1 MYDIQSITKD
11 LSLYIHWPFCLSKC
25 PYCDFNSH
33 VVNKIDQSVW
43 REGLLTEMKTLAKYT
58 EDRKL
63 KSVFFGGGTPS
74 LMEPQ
79 IVADIISEAKKIW
92 RTDNLLEISLE
103 ANPSSVE
110 AKKLY
115 LFNQAGINRISLGI
129 QSFNDITLRFLGREH
144 NAADSKRAL
153 EIAKKTFQNVS
164 FDMIY
169 ATPEQSTQ
177 DWALEI
183 KQAIEF
189 SSNHLSVYQLTIER
203 GTAFFQKHRKKE
215 FEMLDGETLADLY
228 EFTQDKLG
236 SAGLENYEISSHAKP
251 SFECVHNLQYWK
263 MKDYLGI
270 GAGAHSRIT
279 DKEGVRWAFRT
290 HRAPNKWLS
299 ETKTYGHAI
308 TEKVCLSLEDQIFE
322 TFMMGLRLK
331 TGVSTADFKDTFK
344 KSIEEIFSG
353 DTLKILL
360 DEQLVELDNES
371 FRATA
376 LGRQKLDSLIQF
388 LFSDFDSDHNPT
400 LLEEIQSTNKEI

>member
-1 MYDIQSITKD
+1 MYGIQSITKD

-169 ATPEQSTQ
+169 ATPEQTTQ

-236 SAGLENYEISSHAKP
+236 SAGLENYEISNHAKP

-279 DKEGVRWAFRT
+279 DKEGMRWAFRT

-331 TGVSTADFKDTFK
+331 TGVSTADFKGTFK

-400 LLEEIQSTNKEI
+400 LPEEIQSTNKEI

>member
-1 MYDIQSITKD
+1 MCEIQLIMKD

-33 VVNKIDQSVW
+33 VVNEIDQSVW

-74 LMEPQ
+74 LMKPQ

-92 RTDNLLEISLE
+92 QTDSLLEISLE

-129 QSFNDITLRFLGREH
+129 QSFNDITLKFLGREH

-169 ATPEQSTQ
+169 ATPEQTTQ

-183 KQAIEF
+183 KQAIQF

-236 SAGLENYEISSHAKP
+236 SAGLENYEISNHAKP

-263 MKDYLGI
+263 MRDYLGI

-322 TFMMGLRLK
+322 TLMMGLRLK
-331 TGVSTADFKDTFK
+331 TGVSTADFKNTFK
-344 KSIEEIFSG
+344 KSIEEIFTG

-371 FRATA
+371 FRATS

-388 LFSDFDSDHNPT
+388 LFSDFASDHNPT
-400 LLEEIQSTNKEI
+400 FSKEIQSTNKEI

>member
-1 MYDIQSITKD
+1 MYGIQSLTRD

-33 VVNKIDQSVW
+33 VVNEIDQSAW

-92 RTDNLLEISLE
+92 RVDSLLEISLE

-110 AKKLY
+110 AEKLY

-129 QSFNDITLRFLGREH
+129 QSFNDITLRFLGRGH
-144 NAADSKRAL
+144 DAADSKRAL

-169 ATPEQSTQ
+169 ATPEQTTQ

-183 KQAIEF
+183 NQAIEF

-236 SAGLENYEISSHAKP
+236 SAGLENYEISNHAKP

-270 GAGAHSRIT
+270 GAGAHSRVT

-322 TFMMGLRLK
+322 TLMMGLRLK
-331 TGVSTADFKDTFK
+331 TGVSTPDFKNTFK
-344 KSIEEIFSG
+344 KGIEEIFAG

-360 DEQLVELDNES
+360 DEQLIELDNES
-371 FRATA
+371 FRATF
-376 LGRQKLDSLIQF
+376 LGRQKLDSLIRF
-388 LFSDFDSDHNPT
+388 LFSNIRSDHNP
-400 LLEEIQSTNKEI
+400 SFF

>member
-1 MYDIQSITKD
+1 MYGIQSLTRD

-33 VVNKIDQSVW
+33 VVNEIDQSAW
-43 REGLLTEMKTLAKYT
+43 REGLLIEMKTLAKYT

-92 RTDNLLEISLE
+92 QVDSLLEISLE

-144 NAADSKRAL
+144 DAADSKRAL

-169 ATPEQSTQ
+169 ATPDQTTQ

-236 SAGLENYEISSHAKP
+236 SAGLENYEISNHAKP

-270 GAGAHSRIT
+270 GAGAHSRVT
-279 DKEGVRWAFRT
+279 DREGVRWAFRT

-322 TFMMGLRLK
+322 TLMMGLRLK
-331 TGVSTADFKDTFK
+331 TGVSTPDFKNTFK
-344 KSIEEIFSG
+344 KGIEEIFAG

-360 DEQLVELDNES
+360 DEQLIELDNES
-371 FRATA
+371 FRATS
-376 LGRQKLDSLIQF
+376 LGRQKLDSLIRF
-388 LFSDFDSDHNPT
+388 LFSDIDSDHNPT
-400 LLEEIQSTNKEI
+400 FF

>member
-1 MYDIQSITKD
+1 MYGIQSITKD

-43 REGLLTEMKTLAKYT
+43 WEGLLTEMKTLAKYT

-110 AKKLY
+110 AKKLN

-153 EIAKKTFQNVS
+153 EIAKETFQNVS

-169 ATPEQSTQ
+169 ATPEQTTQ

-236 SAGLENYEISSHAKP
+236 SAGLENYEISNHAKP

-279 DKEGVRWAFRT
+279 DKEGMRWAFRT
-290 HRAPNKWLS
+290 HRAPSKWLS

-308 TEKVCLSLEDQIFE
+308 TEKVCLSLEDQILE

-344 KSIEEIFSG
+344 KSIEEIFAG

-388 LFSDFDSDHNPT
+388 LFSDFEPDHNPT
-400 LLEEIQSTNKEI
+400 LSEEIQSTNKEI

>member
-1 MYDIQSITKD
+1 MYGIQSTTKD
-11 LSLYIHWPFCLSKC
+11 LSLYVHWPFCLSKC

-33 VVNKIDQSVW
+33 VVNEIDQSVW

-58 EDRKL
+58 EGRKL

-92 RTDNLLEISLE
+92 RADSLLEISLE

-129 QSFNDITLRFLGREH
+129 QSFNDTTLRFLGREH
-144 NAADSKRAL
+144 DAADSKRAL

-169 ATPEQSTQ
+169 ATPEQTTQ

-236 SAGLENYEISSHAKP
+236 SAGLENYEISNHAKP

-270 GAGAHSRIT
+270 GAGAHSRVT

-299 ETKTYGHAI
+299 ETKIYGHAI
-308 TEKVCLSLEDQIFE
+308 TEKICLSLEDQIFE
-322 TFMMGLRLK
+322 TLMMGLRLK
-331 TGVSTADFKDTFK
+331 TGVSTTDFKNTFK
-344 KSIEEIFSG
+344 KSIEEIFTG

-360 DEQLVELDNES
+360 DEQLVELDNVS
-371 FRATA
+371 FRATS

-388 LFSDFDSDHNPT
+388 LFSDFDSNHNPT
-400 LLEEIQSTNKEI
+400 FFEETQLANEEI

>member
-1 MYDIQSITKD
+1 M
-11 LSLYIHWPFCLSKC
+11 
-25 PYCDFNSH
+25 
-33 VVNKIDQSVW
+33 
-43 REGLLTEMKTLAKYT
+43 TELKTLAKYT
-58 EDRKL
+58 QDRKL

-92 RTDNLLEISLE
+92 RADSLLEISLE

-144 NAADSKRAL
+144 DAADSKRAL

-169 ATPEQSTQ
+169 ATPHQTTQ

-203 GTAFFQKHRKKE
+203 GTAFFQKHLKKE

-236 SAGLENYEISSHAKP
+236 SAGLENYEISNHAKP

-270 GAGAHSRIT
+270 GAGAHSRVT

-299 ETKTYGHAI
+299 ATKAYGHAI
-308 TEKVCLSLEDQIFE
+308 TEKVCLSLDDQIFE
-322 TFMMGLRLK
+322 TLMMGLRLK
-331 TGVSTADFKDTFK
+331 TGISIADFKNTFK
-344 KSIEEIFSG
+344 KSIEEIFTG

-360 DEQLVELDNES
+360 DEQLIELDNES
-371 FRATA
+371 FRATS
-376 LGRQKLDSLIQF
+376 LGRQKLDSLIRF
-388 LFSDFDSDHNPT
+388 LFSDIDSDHNLT
-400 LLEEIQSTNKEI
+400 FF

>member
-1 MYDIQSITKD
+1 MYGIQSITKD

-169 ATPEQSTQ
+169 ATPEQTTQ

-236 SAGLENYEISSHAKP
+236 SAGLENYEISNHAKP

-344 KSIEEIFSG
+344 KSIEEIFAG

-400 LLEEIQSTNKEI
+400 LPEEIQSTNKEI

>member
-1 MYDIQSITKD
+1 MYGIQSITKD

-169 ATPEQSTQ
+169 ATPEQTTQ

-236 SAGLENYEISSHAKP
+236 SAGLENYEISNHAKP

-331 TGVSTADFKDTFK
+331 TGISTADFKDTFK
-344 KSIEEIFSG
+344 KSIEEIFAS
-353 DTLKILL
+353 DTLKVLL
-360 DEQLVELDNES
+360 DEQLVELDDES

-388 LFSDFDSDHNPT
+388 LFSDFDSDHKPS
-400 LLEEIQSTNKEI
+400 LLEKIQSTNKEI